1 MKRKLFSKA
10 LAILIGAALA
20 LQLCACSKPA
30 GPAENIISGE
40 ESLSSAESGSAAE
53 SEAQEESERESEPER
68 EQEPSE
74 PKITLSSS
82 EVQRGSFMLVRIDN
96 YEGEKIEYKDFL
108 GYDRSFFEYDGG
120 WLSLIP
126 VKTAAKAGS
135 YALTIV
141 LDGKRYDNDIT
152 VTERNFDEQYLTVSA
167 ATLEETLESDFAR
180 AEFAEKAEP
189 LKKTF
194 TPQKLWN
201 GEFILPLEAEYKVST
216 SFGTFRTFSNGSTEW
231 HNAVDMAT
239 KGGTPVFATNSG
251 SIVFAEY
258 LQLTG
263 NTVII
268 DHGMGVLSWH
278 YHMRSI
284 DVAEGEFIEKGVKIG
299 EVGTTGLSTGN
310 HLHFGMTVGGIF
322 TDPMKVVG
330 TEPQIDFWKA
340 EA

>member
-1 MKRKLFSKA
+1 MKQKLLSKA
-10 LAILIGAALA
+10 FIILAAGAIAA
-20 LQLCACSKPA
+20 QLCGCSVPA
-30 GPAENIISGE
+30 GNVVSGE
-40 ESLSSAESGSAAE
+40 ESLSSGESSV
-53 SEAQEESERESEPER
+53 SEASVPDEPEP
-68 EQEPSE
+68 EPE
-74 PKITLSSS
+74 PEPVKPEIILSAS
-82 EVQRGSFMLVRIDN
+82 EVQRGSYMLVRINN
-96 YEGEKIEYKDFL
+96 YEGEEIKYTDFL
-108 GYDRSFFEYDGG
+108 GYERSFFEYDGG
-120 WLSLIP
+120 WLSFIP
-126 VKTAAKAGS
+126 VKTAAKAGD
-135 YALTIV
+135 YVLTISI
-141 LDGKRYDNDIT
+141 DGESFNRDIK
-152 VTERNFDEQYLTVSA
+152 VTDREFEEQYLTISP

-180 AEFAEKAEP
+180 AEFSEKAEP
-189 LKKTF
+189 MKKVF

-201 GEFILPLEAEYKVST
+201 GEFILPLEAQYKVST
-216 SFGTFRTFSNGSTEW
+216 SFGTYRTFSNGSTEW

-239 KGGTPVFATNSG
+239 KGGTPVYATNSG
-251 SIVFAEY
+251 NIIFAQY

-284 DVAEGEFIEKGVKIG
+284 SVSEGDFVEKGMKIG

-322 TDPMKVVG
+322 TDPMKIVG

>member
-1 MKRKLFSKA
+1 MRKRLLSKA
-10 LAILIGAALA
+10 AAILAGIILAA
-20 LQLCACSKPA
+20 QLCGCSVPVQ
-30 GPAENIISGE
+30 NVISGE
-40 ESLSSAESGSAAE
+40 ESLSSAEEIS
-53 SEAQEESERESEPER
+53 EESRDEEPLPEPEP
-68 EQEPSE
+68 EPE
-74 PKITLSSS
+74 PPKITLSSN
-82 EVQRGSFMLVRIDN
+82 EVERGSFMLVRIDN
-96 YEGEKIEYKDFL
+96 YEGEAIEYKDFL
-108 GYDRSFFEYDGG
+108 GYDRSFFEYEGG

-126 VKTAAKAGS
+126 VKTAAKAGNYS
-135 YALTIV
+135 LTVV
-141 LDGKRYDNDIT
+141 LDGVIYENYIT
-152 VTERNFDEQYLTVSA
+152 VTDREFEEQYLTVSPS
-167 ATLEETLESDFAR
+167 TLEETLESDYAR
-180 AEFAEKAEP
+180 AQFTEKAEP
-189 LKKTF
+189 MKKTF
-194 TPQKLWN
+194 TPKKLWN
-201 GEFILPLEAEYKVST
+201 GEFILPLEASYKVST

-239 KGGTPVFATNSG
+239 KGGTPVYATNSG
-251 SIVFAEY
+251 NVIFAEY

-284 DVAEGEFIEKGVKIG
+284 DVAEGDFVEKGVKIG

>member
-1 MKRKLFSKA
+1 MKQKLLSKVFII
-10 LAILIGAALA
+10 LAAGAIAA
-20 LQLCACSKPA
+20 QLCGCSVPA
-30 GPAENIISGE
+30 GNIVSGE
-40 ESLSSAESGSAAE
+40 ESLSSAESSV
-53 SEAQEESERESEPER
+53 SEASVPEEPKPEPEP
-68 EQEPSE
+68 EPE
-74 PKITLSSS
+74 PVKPEIILSAS
-82 EVQRGSFMLVRIDN
+82 EVQRGSYMLVRINN
-96 YEGEKIEYKDFL
+96 YEGEEIKYTDFL
-108 GYDRSFFEYDGG
+108 GYERSFFEYDGG

-126 VKTAAKAGS
+126 VKTAAKAGD
-135 YALTIV
+135 YVLTISI
-141 LDGKRYDNDIT
+141 DGESHNRDIK
-152 VTERNFDEQYLTVSA
+152 VTDREFEEQYLTVSPS
-167 ATLEETLESDFAR
+167 TLEETLESDFAR
-180 AEFAEKAEP
+180 AEFSEKAEP
-189 LKKTF
+189 MKKVF

-201 GEFILPLEAEYKVST
+201 GEFVLPLEAQYKVST
-216 SFGTFRTFSNGSTEW
+216 SFGTYRTFSNGSTEW

-239 KGGTPVFATNSG
+239 KGGTPVYATNSG
-251 SIVFAEY
+251 NIIFAQY

-284 DVAEGEFIEKGVKIG
+284 SVSEGDFVEKGMKIG

-322 TDPMKVVG
+322 TDPMKIVG

>member
-1 MKRKLFSKA
+1 MKQKLLSKVFII
-10 LAILIGAALA
+10 LAAGAIAA
-20 LQLCACSKPA
+20 QLCGCSVPA
-30 GPAENIISGE
+30 GNVVSGE
-40 ESLSSAESGSAAE
+40 ESLSSAESSV
-53 SEAQEESERESEPER
+53 SEASVPEEPEP
-68 EQEPSE
+68 EPVKPE
-74 PKITLSSS
+74 IILSAS
-82 EVQRGSFMLVRIDN
+82 EVQRGSYMLVRINN
-96 YEGEKIEYKDFL
+96 YEGEEIKYTDFL
-108 GYDRSFFEYDGG
+108 GYERSFFEYDGG

-126 VKTAAKAGS
+126 VKTAAKAGD
-135 YALTIV
+135 YVLTISI
-141 LDGKRYDNDIT
+141 DGESHNREIK
-152 VTERNFDEQYLTVSA
+152 VTDREFEEQYLTVSPS
-167 ATLEETLESDFAR
+167 TLEETLESDFAR
-180 AEFAEKAEP
+180 AEFSEKAEP
-189 LKKTF
+189 MKKVF

-201 GEFILPLEAEYKVST
+201 GEFVLPLEAQYKVST
-216 SFGTFRTFSNGSTEW
+216 SFGTYRTFSNGSTEW

-239 KGGTPVFATNSG
+239 KGGTPVYATNSG
-251 SIVFAEY
+251 NIIFAQY

-284 DVAEGEFIEKGVKIG
+284 SVSEGDFVEKGMKIG

-322 TDPMKVVG
+322 TDPMKIVG

>member
-1 MKRKLFSKA
+1 MKQKLLSKA
-10 LAILIGAALA
+10 FIILAAGAIAA
-20 LQLCACSKPA
+20 QLCGCSVPA
-30 GPAENIISGE
+30 GNVVSGE
-40 ESLSSAESGSAAE
+40 GELSSAI
-53 SEAQEESERESEPER
+53 EESSQPEESVPEPEP
-68 EQEPSE
+68 EPE
-74 PKITLSSS
+74 PVKPEIILSAS
-82 EVQRGSFMLVRIDN
+82 EVQRGSYMLVRINN
-96 YEGEKIEYKDFL
+96 YEGEEIKYTDFL
-108 GYDRSFFEYDGG
+108 GYERSFFEYDGG

-126 VKTAAKAGS
+126 VKTAAKAGD
-135 YALTIV
+135 YVLTISI
-141 LDGKRYDNDIT
+141 DGESFNRDIK
-152 VTERNFDEQYLTVSA
+152 VTDREFEEQYLTVSP

-180 AEFAEKAEP
+180 AEFSEKAEP
-189 LKKTF
+189 MKKVF

-201 GEFILPLEAEYKVST
+201 GEFVLPLEAQYKVST
-216 SFGTFRTFSNGSTEW
+216 SFGTYRTFSNGSTEW

-239 KGGTPVFATNSG
+239 KGGTPVYATNSG
-251 SIVFAEY
+251 NIIFAQY

-284 DVAEGEFIEKGVKIG
+284 SVSEGDFVEKGMKIG

-322 TDPMKVVG
+322 TDPMKIVG

>member
-1 MKRKLFSKA
+1 MKQKLLSKVFII
-10 LAILIGAALA
+10 LAAGAIAA
-20 LQLCACSKPA
+20 QLCGCSVPA
-30 GPAENIISGE
+30 GNVVSGE
-40 ESLSSAESGSAAE
+40 ESLSSAESSV
-53 SEAQEESERESEPER
+53 SEASVPEEPEP
-68 EQEPSE
+68 EPE
-74 PKITLSSS
+74 PEPVKPEIILSAS
-82 EVQRGSFMLVRIDN
+82 EVQRGSYMLVRINN
-96 YEGEKIEYKDFL
+96 YEGEEIKYTDFL
-108 GYDRSFFEYDGG
+108 GYERSFFEYDGG

-126 VKTAAKAGS
+126 VKTAAKAGD
-135 YALTIV
+135 YVLTISI
-141 LDGKRYDNDIT
+141 DGESFNRDIK
-152 VTERNFDEQYLTVSA
+152 VTDREFEEQYLTVSPS
-167 ATLEETLESDFAR
+167 TLEETLESDFAR
-180 AEFAEKAEP
+180 AEFSEKAEP
-189 LKKTF
+189 MKKVF

-201 GEFILPLEAEYKVST
+201 GEFVLPLEAQYKVST
-216 SFGTFRTFSNGSTEW
+216 SFGTYRTFSNGSTEW

-239 KGGTPVFATNSG
+239 KGGTPVYATNSG
-251 SIVFAEY
+251 NIIFAQY

-284 DVAEGEFIEKGVKIG
+284 CVSEGDFVEKGMKIG

-322 TDPMKVVG
+322 TDPMKIVG

>member
-1 MKRKLFSKA
+1 MKQKLLSKA
-10 LAILIGAALA
+10 FIILAAGAIAA
-20 LQLCACSKPA
+20 QLCGCSVPA
-30 GPAENIISGE
+30 GNVVSGE
-40 ESLSSAESGSAAE
+40 ESLSCGESSV
-53 SEAQEESERESEPER
+53 SEASVPDEPEP
-68 EQEPSE
+68 EPE
-74 PKITLSSS
+74 PEPVKPEIILSAS
-82 EVQRGSFMLVRIDN
+82 EVQRGSYMLVRINN
-96 YEGEKIEYKDFL
+96 YEGEEIKYTDFL
-108 GYDRSFFEYDGG
+108 GYERSFFEYDGG

-126 VKTAAKAGS
+126 VKTAAKAGD
-135 YALTIV
+135 YVLTISI
-141 LDGKRYDNDIT
+141 DGESFNRDIK
-152 VTERNFDEQYLTVSA
+152 VTDREFEEQYLTVSPS
-167 ATLEETLESDFAR
+167 TLEETLESDFAR
-180 AEFAEKAEP
+180 AEFSEKAEP
-189 LKKTF
+189 MKKVF

-201 GEFILPLEAEYKVST
+201 GEFVLPLEAQYKVST
-216 SFGTFRTFSNGSTEW
+216 SFGTYRTFSNGSTEW

-239 KGGTPVFATNSG
+239 KGGTPVYATNSG
-251 SIVFAEY
+251 NIIFAQY

-284 DVAEGEFIEKGVKIG
+284 SVSEGDFVEKGMKIG

-322 TDPMKVVG
+322 TDPMKIVG

>member
-1 MKRKLFSKA
+1 MKQKLLSKA
-10 LAILIGAALA
+10 FIILAAGAIAA
-20 LQLCACSKPA
+20 QLCGCSVPA
-30 GPAENIISGE
+30 GNVISGE
-40 ESLSSAESGSAAE
+40 ESLSSGESSV
-53 SEAQEESERESEPER
+53 SEASVPEEPEP
-68 EQEPSE
+68 EPE
-74 PKITLSSS
+74 PEPVKPEIILSAS
-82 EVQRGSFMLVRIDN
+82 EVQRGSYMLVRINN
-96 YEGEKIEYKDFL
+96 YEGEEIKYTDFL
-108 GYDRSFFEYDGG
+108 GYERSFFEYDGG

-126 VKTAAKAGS
+126 VKTAAKAGD
-135 YALTIV
+135 YVLTISI
-141 LDGKRYDNDIT
+141 DGESFNRDIK
-152 VTERNFDEQYLTVSA
+152 VTDREFEEQYLTVSPS
-167 ATLEETLESDFAR
+167 TLEETLESDFAR
-180 AEFAEKAEP
+180 AEFSEKAEP
-189 LKKTF
+189 MKKVF

-201 GEFILPLEAEYKVST
+201 GEFVLPLEAQYKVST
-216 SFGTFRTFSNGSTEW
+216 SFGTYRTFSNGSTEW

-239 KGGTPVFATNSG
+239 KGGTPVYATNSG
-251 SIVFAEY
+251 NIIFAQY

-284 DVAEGEFIEKGVKIG
+284 SVSEGDFVEKGMKIG

-322 TDPMKVVG
+322 TDPMKIVG

>member
-1 MKRKLFSKA
+1 MKQKLLSKVFII
-10 LAILIGAALA
+10 LAAGAIAA
-20 LQLCACSKPA
+20 QLCGCSVPA
-30 GPAENIISGE
+30 GNVVSGE
-40 ESLSSAESGSAAE
+40 ESLSSAI
-53 SEAQEESERESEPER
+53 EESSQPEESVPEPEP
-68 EQEPSE
+68 EPE
-74 PKITLSSS
+74 PVKPEIILSAS
-82 EVQRGSFMLVRIDN
+82 EVQRGSYMLVRINN
-96 YEGEKIEYKDFL
+96 YEGEEIKYTDFL
-108 GYDRSFFEYDGG
+108 GYERSFFEYDGG

-126 VKTAAKAGS
+126 VKTAAKAGD
-135 YALTIV
+135 YVLTISI
-141 LDGKRYDNDIT
+141 DGESFNRDIK
-152 VTERNFDEQYLTVSA
+152 VTDREFEEQYLTVSPS
-167 ATLEETLESDFAR
+167 TLEETLESDFAR
-180 AEFAEKAEP
+180 AEFSEKAEP
-189 LKKTF
+189 MKKVF

-201 GEFILPLEAEYKVST
+201 GEFVLPLEAQYKVST
-216 SFGTFRTFSNGSTEW
+216 SFGTYRTFSNGSTEW

-239 KGGTPVFATNSG
+239 KGGTPVYATNSG
-251 SIVFAEY
+251 NIIFAQY

-284 DVAEGEFIEKGVKIG
+284 SVSEGDFVEKGMKIG

-322 TDPMKVVG
+322 TDPMKIVG

>member
-1 MKRKLFSKA
+1 MKQKLLSKA
-10 LAILIGAALA
+10 FIILAAGAIAA
-20 LQLCACSKPA
+20 QLCGCSVPA
-30 GPAENIISGE
+30 GNVVSGE
-40 ESLSSAESGSAAE
+40 ESLSSAI
-53 SEAQEESERESEPER
+53 EESSQPEESVPEPEP
-68 EQEPSE
+68 EPE
-74 PKITLSSS
+74 PVKPEIILSAS
-82 EVQRGSFMLVRIDN
+82 EVQRGSYMLVRINN
-96 YEGEKIEYKDFL
+96 YEGEEIKYTDFL
-108 GYDRSFFEYDGG
+108 GYERSFFEYDGG

-126 VKTAAKAGS
+126 VKTAAKAGD
-135 YALTIV
+135 YVLTISI
-141 LDGKRYDNDIT
+141 DGESFNRDIK
-152 VTERNFDEQYLTVSA
+152 VTDREFEEQYLTVSPS
-167 ATLEETLESDFAR
+167 TLEETLESDFAR
-180 AEFAEKAEP
+180 AEFSEKAEP
-189 LKKTF
+189 MKKVF

-201 GEFILPLEAEYKVST
+201 GEFVLPLEAQYKVST
-216 SFGTFRTFSNGSTEW
+216 SFGTYRTFSNGSTEW

-239 KGGTPVFATNSG
+239 KGGTPVYATNSG
-251 SIVFAEY
+251 NIIFAQY

-284 DVAEGEFIEKGVKIG
+284 SVSEGDFVEKGMKIG

-322 TDPMKVVG
+322 TDPMKIVG

>member
-1 MKRKLFSKA
+1 MKQKLLSKA
-10 LAILIGAALA
+10 FIILAAGAIAA
-20 LQLCACSKPA
+20 QLCGCSVPA
-30 GPAENIISGE
+30 GNVVSGE
-40 ESLSSAESGSAAE
+40 GELSSAESSV
-53 SEAQEESERESEPER
+53 SEASVPEEPEP
-68 EQEPSE
+68 EPE
-74 PKITLSSS
+74 PEPVKPEIILSAS
-82 EVQRGSFMLVRIDN
+82 EVQRGSYMLVRINN
-96 YEGEKIEYKDFL
+96 YEGEEIKYTDFL
-108 GYDRSFFEYDGG
+108 GYERSFFEYDGG

-126 VKTAAKAGS
+126 VKTAAKAGDYVLS
-135 YALTIV
+135 IE
-141 LDGKRYDNDIT
+141 LDGVRYDNSIT
-152 VTERNFDEQYLTVSA
+152 VTEREFEEQYLTVSPS
-167 ATLEETLESDFAR
+167 TLEETLESDFAR
-180 AEFAEKAEP
+180 TEFAEKAEP
-189 LKKTF
+189 MKKVF

-201 GEFILPLEAEYKVST
+201 GEFVLPLEAQYKVST
-216 SFGTFRTFSNGSTEW
+216 SFGTYRTFSNGSTEW

-239 KGGTPVFATNSG
+239 KGGTPVYATNSG
-251 SIVFAEY
+251 NIIFAQY

-284 DVAEGEFIEKGVKIG
+284 SVSEGDFVEKGMKIG

-322 TDPMKVVG
+322 TDPMKIVG

>member
-1 MKRKLFSKA
+1 MKQKLLSKA
-10 LAILIGAALA
+10 FIILAAGAIAA
-20 LQLCACSKPA
+20 QLCGCSVPA
-30 GPAENIISGE
+30 GNVISGE
-40 ESLSSAESGSAAE
+40 ESLSSAI
-53 SEAQEESERESEPER
+53 EESSQPEESVPEPEP
-68 EQEPSE
+68 EPE
-74 PKITLSSS
+74 PVKPEIILSAS
-82 EVQRGSFMLVRIDN
+82 EVQRGSYMLVRINN
-96 YEGEKIEYKDFL
+96 YEGEEIKYTDFL
-108 GYDRSFFEYDGG
+108 GYERSFFEYDGG

-126 VKTAAKAGS
+126 VKTAAKAGD
-135 YALTIV
+135 YVLTISI
-141 LDGKRYDNDIT
+141 DGESFNRDIK
-152 VTERNFDEQYLTVSA
+152 VTDREFEEQYLTVSPS
-167 ATLEETLESDFAR
+167 TLEETLESDFAR
-180 AEFAEKAEP
+180 AEFSEKAEP
-189 LKKTF
+189 MKKVF

-201 GEFILPLEAEYKVST
+201 GEFVLPLEAQYKVST
-216 SFGTFRTFSNGSTEW
+216 SFGTYRTFSNGSTEW

-239 KGGTPVFATNSG
+239 KGGTPVYATNSG
-251 SIVFAEY
+251 NIIFAQY

-284 DVAEGEFIEKGVKIG
+284 SVSEGDFVEKGMKIG

-322 TDPMKVVG
+322 TDPMKIVG

>member
-1 MKRKLFSKA
+1 MKQKLLSKA
-10 LAILIGAALA
+10 FIILAAGAIAA
-20 LQLCACSKPA
+20 QLCGCSVPA
-30 GPAENIISGE
+30 GNVVSGE
-40 ESLSSAESGSAAE
+40 GELSSAI
-53 SEAQEESERESEPER
+53 EESSQPEESVPEPEP
-68 EQEPSE
+68 EPE
-74 PKITLSSS
+74 PEPVKPEIILSAS
-82 EVQRGSFMLVRIDN
+82 EVQRGSYMLVRINN
-96 YEGEKIEYKDFL
+96 YEGEEIKYTDFL
-108 GYDRSFFEYDGG
+108 GYERSFFEYDGG

-126 VKTAAKAGS
+126 VKTAAKAGD
-135 YALTIV
+135 YVLTISI
-141 LDGKRYDNDIT
+141 DGESFNRDIK
-152 VTERNFDEQYLTVSA
+152 VTDREFEEQYLTVSPS
-167 ATLEETLESDFAR
+167 TLEETLESDFAR
-180 AEFAEKAEP
+180 AEFSEKAEP
-189 LKKTF
+189 MKKTF

-201 GEFILPLEAEYKVST
+201 GEFVLPLEAQYKVST
-216 SFGTFRTFSNGSTEW
+216 SFGTYRTFSNGSTEW

-239 KGGTPVFATNSG
+239 KGGTPVYATNSG
-251 SIVFAEY
+251 NIIFAQY

-284 DVAEGEFIEKGVKIG
+284 SVSEGDFVEKGMKIG

-322 TDPMKVVG
+322 TDPMKIVG

>member
-1 MKRKLFSKA
+1 MKQKLLSKA
-10 LAILIGAALA
+10 FIILAAGAIAA
-20 LQLCACSKPA
+20 QLCGCSVPA
-30 GPAENIISGE
+30 GNVVSGE
-40 ESLSSAESGSAAE
+40 ESLSSAESSV
-53 SEAQEESERESEPER
+53 SEASVPEEPEP
-68 EQEPSE
+68 EPVKPE
-74 PKITLSSS
+74 IILSAS
-82 EVQRGSFMLVRIDN
+82 EVQRGSYMLVRINN
-96 YEGEKIEYKDFL
+96 YEGEEIKYTDFL
-108 GYDRSFFEYDGG
+108 GYERSFFEYDGG

-126 VKTAAKAGS
+126 VKTAAKAGD
-135 YALTIV
+135 YVLTISI
-141 LDGKRYDNDIT
+141 DGESFNRDIK
-152 VTERNFDEQYLTVSA
+152 VTDREFEEQYLTVSP

-180 AEFAEKAEP
+180 AEFSEKAEP
-189 LKKTF
+189 MKKVF

-201 GEFILPLEAEYKVST
+201 GEFVLPLEAQYKVST
-216 SFGTFRTFSNGSTEW
+216 SFGTYRTFSNGSTEW

-239 KGGTPVFATNSG
+239 KGGTPVYATNSG
-251 SIVFAEY
+251 NIIFAQY

-284 DVAEGEFIEKGVKIG
+284 SVSEGDFVEKGMKIG

-322 TDPMKVVG
+322 TDPMKIVG

>member
-1 MKRKLFSKA
+1 MKQKLLSKVFIILTA
-10 LAILIGAALA
+10 GAIAA
-20 LQLCACSKPA
+20 QLCGCSVPA
-30 GPAENIISGE
+30 GNVVSGE
-40 ESLSSAESGSAAE
+40 GELSSAESSV
-53 SEAQEESERESEPER
+53 SEASVPEESESEPEP
-68 EQEPSE
+68 EPVKPE
-74 PKITLSSS
+74 IILSAS
-82 EVQRGSFMLVRIDN
+82 EVQRGSYMLVRINN
-96 YEGEKIEYKDFL
+96 YEGEEIKYTDFL
-108 GYDRSFFEYDGG
+108 GYERSFFEYDGG

-126 VKTAAKAGS
+126 VKTAAKAGD
-135 YALTIV
+135 YVLTISI
-141 LDGKRYDNDIT
+141 DGESHNREIK
-152 VTERNFDEQYLTVSA
+152 VTDREFEEQYLTVSPS
-167 ATLEETLESDFAR
+167 TLEETLESDFAR
-180 AEFAEKAEP
+180 AEFSEKAEP
-189 LKKTF
+189 MKKVF

-201 GEFILPLEAEYKVST
+201 GEFILPLEAQYKVST
-216 SFGTFRTFSNGSTEW
+216 SFGTYRTFSNGSTEW

-239 KGGTPVFATNSG
+239 KGGTPVYATNSG
-251 SIVFAEY
+251 NIIFAQY

-284 DVAEGEFIEKGVKIG
+284 SVSEGDFVEKGMKIG

-322 TDPMKVVG
+322 TDPMKIVG

>member
-1 MKRKLFSKA
+1 MKPEI
-10 LAILIGAALA
+10 IL
-20 LQLCACSKPA
+20 
-30 GPAENIISGE
+30 
-40 ESLSSAESGSAAE
+40 SA
-53 SEAQEESERESEPER
+53 
-68 EQEPSE
+68 
-74 PKITLSSS
+74 S
-82 EVQRGSFMLVRIDN
+82 EVQRGSYMLVRINN
-96 YEGEKIEYKDFL
+96 YEGEEIKYTDFL
-108 GYDRSFFEYDGG
+108 GYERSFFEYDGG

-126 VKTAAKAGS
+126 VKTAAKAGD
-135 YALTIV
+135 YVLTISI
-141 LDGKRYDNDIT
+141 DGESFNRDIK
-152 VTERNFDEQYLTVSA
+152 VTDREFEEQYLTVSPS
-167 ATLEETLESDFAR
+167 TLEETLESDFAR
-180 AEFAEKAEP
+180 AEFSEKAEP
-189 LKKTF
+189 MKKVF

-201 GEFILPLEAEYKVST
+201 GEFVLPLEAQYKVST
-216 SFGTFRTFSNGSTEW
+216 SFGTYRTFSNGSTEW

-239 KGGTPVFATNSG
+239 KGGTPVYATNSG
-251 SIVFAEY
+251 NIIFAQY

-284 DVAEGEFIEKGVKIG
+284 SVSEGDFVEKGMKIG

-322 TDPMKVVG
+322 TDPMKIVG

>member
-1 MKRKLFSKA
+1 MKQKLLSKA
-10 LAILIGAALA
+10 FIILAAGAIAA
-20 LQLCACSKPA
+20 QLCGCSVPA
-30 GPAENIISGE
+30 GNVVSGE
-40 ESLSSAESGSAAE
+40 GELSSAI
-53 SEAQEESERESEPER
+53 EESSQPEESVPEPVKPE
-68 EQEPSE
+68 
-74 PKITLSSS
+74 IILSAS
-82 EVQRGSFMLVRIDN
+82 EVQRGSYMLVRINN
-96 YEGEKIEYKDFL
+96 YEGEEIKYTDFL
-108 GYDRSFFEYDGG
+108 GYERSFFEYDGG

-126 VKTAAKAGS
+126 VKTAAKAGD
-135 YALTIV
+135 YVLTISI
-141 LDGKRYDNDIT
+141 DGESFNRDIK
-152 VTERNFDEQYLTVSA
+152 VTDREFEEQYLTVSPS
-167 ATLEETLESDFAR
+167 TLEETLESDFAR
-180 AEFAEKAEP
+180 AEFSEKAEP
-189 LKKTF
+189 MKKVF

-201 GEFILPLEAEYKVST
+201 GEFVLPLEAQYKVST
-216 SFGTFRTFSNGSTEW
+216 SFGTYRTFSNGSTEW

-239 KGGTPVFATNSG
+239 KGGTPVYATNSG
-251 SIVFAEY
+251 NIIFAQY

-284 DVAEGEFIEKGVKIG
+284 SVSEGDFVEKGMKIG

-322 TDPMKVVG
+322 TDPMKIVG

>member
-1 MKRKLFSKA
+1 MKQKLLSKA
-10 LAILIGAALA
+10 FIILAAGAIAA
-20 LQLCACSKPA
+20 QLCGCSVPA
-30 GPAENIISGE
+30 GNVVSGE
-40 ESLSSAESGSAAE
+40 ESLSSAESSV
-53 SEAQEESERESEPER
+53 SEASVPEETEPEP
-68 EQEPSE
+68 EPE
-74 PKITLSSS
+74 PVKPEIILSAS
-82 EVQRGSFMLVRIDN
+82 EVQRGSYMLVRINN
-96 YEGEKIEYKDFL
+96 YEGEEIKYTDFL
-108 GYDRSFFEYDGG
+108 GYERSFFEYDGG

-126 VKTAAKAGS
+126 VKTAAKAGD
-135 YALTIV
+135 YVLTISI
-141 LDGKRYDNDIT
+141 DGESFNRDIK
-152 VTERNFDEQYLTVSA
+152 VTDREFEEQYLTVSPS
-167 ATLEETLESDFAR
+167 TLEETLESDFAR
-180 AEFAEKAEP
+180 AEFSEKAEP
-189 LKKTF
+189 MKKVF

-201 GEFILPLEAEYKVST
+201 GEFVLPLEAQYKVST
-216 SFGTFRTFSNGSTEW
+216 SFGTYRTFSNGSTEW

-239 KGGTPVFATNSG
+239 KGGTPVYATNSG
-251 SIVFAEY
+251 NIIFAQY

-284 DVAEGEFIEKGVKIG
+284 SVSEGDFVEKGMKIG

-322 TDPMKVVG
+322 TDPMKIVG

>member
-1 MKRKLFSKA
+1 MKQKLLSKVFII
-10 LAILIGAALA
+10 LAAGAIAA
-20 LQLCACSKPA
+20 QLCGCSVPV
-30 GPAENIISGE
+30 GNVVSGE
-40 ESLSSAESGSAAE
+40 ESLSSAESSV
-53 SEAQEESERESEPER
+53 SEASVPEEPEP
-68 EQEPSE
+68 EPE
-74 PKITLSSS
+74 PVKPEIILSAS
-82 EVQRGSFMLVRIDN
+82 EVQRGSYMLVRINN
-96 YEGEKIEYKDFL
+96 YEGEEIKYTDFL
-108 GYDRSFFEYDGG
+108 GYERSFFEYDGG

-126 VKTAAKAGS
+126 VKTAAKAGD
-135 YALTIV
+135 YVLTISI
-141 LDGKRYDNDIT
+141 DGESHNRDIK
-152 VTERNFDEQYLTVSA
+152 VTDREFEEQYLTVSPS
-167 ATLEETLESDFAR
+167 TLEETLESDFAR
-180 AEFAEKAEP
+180 AEFSEKAEP
-189 LKKTF
+189 MKKVF

-201 GEFILPLEAEYKVST
+201 GEFVLPLEAQYKVST
-216 SFGTFRTFSNGSTEW
+216 SFGTYRTFSNGSTEW

-239 KGGTPVFATNSG
+239 KGGTPVYATNSG
-251 SIVFAEY
+251 NIIFAQY

-284 DVAEGEFIEKGVKIG
+284 SVSEGDFVEKGMKIG

-322 TDPMKVVG
+322 TDPMKIVG

>member
-1 MKRKLFSKA
+1 MKQKLLSKVFII
-10 LAILIGAALA
+10 LAAGAIAA
-20 LQLCACSKPA
+20 QLCGCSVPA
-30 GPAENIISGE
+30 GNIVSGE
-40 ESLSSAESGSAAE
+40 GELSSAESSV
-53 SEAQEESERESEPER
+53 SEASVPEESEPEP
-68 EQEPSE
+68 EPE
-74 PKITLSSS
+74 PEPVKPEIILSAS
-82 EVQRGSFMLVRIDN
+82 EVQRGSYMLVRINN
-96 YEGEKIEYKDFL
+96 YEGEEIKYTDFL
-108 GYDRSFFEYDGG
+108 GYERSFFEYDGG

-126 VKTAAKAGS
+126 VKTAAKAGD
-135 YALTIV
+135 YVLTISI
-141 LDGKRYDNDIT
+141 DGESHNREIK
-152 VTERNFDEQYLTVSA
+152 VTDREFEEQYLTVSPS
-167 ATLEETLESDFAR
+167 TLEETLESDFAR
-180 AEFAEKAEP
+180 AEFSEKAEP
-189 LKKTF
+189 MKKVF

-201 GEFILPLEAEYKVST
+201 GEFVLPLEAQYKVST
-216 SFGTFRTFSNGSTEW
+216 SFGTYRTFSNGSTEW

-239 KGGTPVFATNSG
+239 KGGTPVYATNSG
-251 SIVFAEY
+251 NIIFAQY

-284 DVAEGEFIEKGVKIG
+284 SVSEGDFVEKGMKIG

-322 TDPMKVVG
+322 TDPMKIVG

>member
-1 MKRKLFSKA
+1 MKQKLLSKA
-10 LAILIGAALA
+10 FIILAAGAIAA
-20 LQLCACSKPA
+20 QLCGCSVPA
-30 GPAENIISGE
+30 GNVVSGE
-40 ESLSSAESGSAAE
+40 GELSSAI
-53 SEAQEESERESEPER
+53 EESSQPEESVPEPEP
-68 EQEPSE
+68 EPE
-74 PKITLSSS
+74 PVKPEIILSVS
-82 EVQRGSFMLVRIDN
+82 EVQRGSYMLVRINN
-96 YEGEKIEYKDFL
+96 YEGEEIKYTDFL
-108 GYDRSFFEYDGG
+108 GYERSFFEYDGG

-126 VKTAAKAGS
+126 VKTAAKAGD
-135 YALTIV
+135 YVLTISI
-141 LDGKRYDNDIT
+141 DGESFNRDIK
-152 VTERNFDEQYLTVSA
+152 VTDREFEEQYLTVSP

-180 AEFAEKAEP
+180 AEFSEKAEP
-189 LKKTF
+189 MKKVF

-201 GEFILPLEAEYKVST
+201 GEFILPLEAQYKVST
-216 SFGTFRTFSNGSTEW
+216 SFGTYRTFSNGSTEW

-239 KGGTPVFATNSG
+239 KGGTPVYATNSG
-251 SIVFAEY
+251 NIIFAQY

-284 DVAEGEFIEKGVKIG
+284 SVSEGDFVEKGMKIG

-322 TDPMKVVG
+322 TDPMKIVG

>member
-1 MKRKLFSKA
+1 MKQKLLSKVFII
-10 LAILIGAALA
+10 LAAGAIAA
-20 LQLCACSKPA
+20 QLCGCSVPA
-30 GPAENIISGE
+30 GNIVSGE
-40 ESLSSAESGSAAE
+40 GELSSAESSV
-53 SEAQEESERESEPER
+53 SEASVPEEPKPEPEP
-68 EQEPSE
+68 EPE
-74 PKITLSSS
+74 PVKPEIILSAS
-82 EVQRGSFMLVRIDN
+82 EVQRGSYMLVRINN
-96 YEGEKIEYKDFL
+96 YEGEEIKYTDFL
-108 GYDRSFFEYDGG
+108 GYERSFFEYDGG

-126 VKTAAKAGS
+126 VKTAAKAGD
-135 YALTIV
+135 YVLTISI
-141 LDGKRYDNDIT
+141 DGESHNRDIK
-152 VTERNFDEQYLTVSA
+152 VTDREFEEQYLTVSPS
-167 ATLEETLESDFAR
+167 TLEETLESDFAR
-180 AEFAEKAEP
+180 AEFSEKAEP
-189 LKKTF
+189 MKKVF

-201 GEFILPLEAEYKVST
+201 GEFILPLEAQYKVST
-216 SFGTFRTFSNGSTEW
+216 SFGTYRTFSNGSTEW

-239 KGGTPVFATNSG
+239 KGGTPVYATNSG
-251 SIVFAEY
+251 NIIFAQY

-284 DVAEGEFIEKGVKIG
+284 SVSEGDFVEKGMKIG

-322 TDPMKVVG
+322 TDPMKIVG